1 MSEGGKSTVVA
12 DSGSADARV
21 GLRGRDEK
29 HARERRRENTLRFE
43 TERKN
48 VIPSDDDAHRPDHPR
63 PVPPST
69 GDAGLNTWE

>member
-29 HARERRRENTLRFE
+29 HARERRRENTLGFE
-43 TERKN
+43 TERMN
-48 VIPSDDDAHRPDHPR
+48 VIPM
-63 PVPPST
+63 
-69 GDAGLNTWE
+69 